1 MLSPQYLISV
11 ARDDQGAIETIPCD
25 EADDKHFYID
35 DKGVA
40 HKTDSGIANTPNKVE
55 LVSLYGKYL
64 VSFADSARMK
74 DSNTKPWMD
83 ITNGY
88 TRVGFVKAV
97 HAGDSLFILV
107 NEFKNMKPADFG
119 YG

>member
-1 MLSPQYLISV
+1 
-11 ARDDQGAIETIPCD
+11 
-25 EADDKHFYID
+25 
-35 DKGVA
+35 
-40 HKTDSGIANTPNKVE
+40 
-55 LVSLYGKYL
+55 
-64 VSFADSARMK
+64 MK

-107 NEFKNMKPADFG
+107 NEFKNMKPADLDTADIVKA
-119 YG
+119 YTAAKSTVNISLTYKVTNTRT

>member
-1 MLSPQYLISV
+1 
-11 ARDDQGAIETIPCD
+11 
-25 EADDKHFYID
+25 
-35 DKGVA
+35 
-40 HKTDSGIANTPNKVE
+40 
-55 LVSLYGKYL
+55 
-64 VSFADSARMK
+64 MK

-107 NEFKNMKPADFG
+107 NEFRIRKPRQT
-119 YG
+119 